1 MAAGESRNARP
12 ALQCSEITRGE
23 VMDVTIESRSP
34 AEAAADVLALPLA
47 ALEPAAGRLPPRV
60 AALDRAAGGRIAQ
73 AVRAGDFEGKRGQTL
88 LVHPADGLPAR
99 RLLLVGLGDAA
110 KRDADLWRETAALVL
125 RDAQGRRA
133 KRVGLLVPSARGAR
147 PAALVQALAEGAVLG
162 SYRFDRYRTKKRDE
176 ARVAELVLLVERGAE
191 LRAARAAA
199 ATGVL
204 LAEHQNLAR
213 DLSNE
218 PPNALPPAALAREA
232 EKAARAAGVSVRVL
246 APAELRKRGFG
257 ALLAVAQGSANEPR
271 LIVLEHGAR
280 ATRGARGRKRP
291 TVCLVGKGVCFDSGG
306 LSLKPS
312 TSMVTMKHDM
322 SGGAAVIAAV
332 CAAARLALPLHVV
345 GVVGAI
351 ENMPSGTAYRPDDIV
366 TSLSGQTIEISNTDA
381 EGRLVLADALHF
393 ANTEFAPDAIV
404 DLATL
409 TGACSVALG
418 KWAAAILGNHERLA
432 ERMLAAGEAA
442 GERYWRLP
450 LWDVHREFMRGQIA
464 DLKQT
469 GGRDGGTITA
479 SAFLAH
485 FVGATPWIH
494 LDIAPVANTE
504 KSSALQPAG
513 ATGFGVRSLLELL
526 RSWSAVK
533 L

>member
-1 MAAGESRNARP
+1 MH
-12 ALQCSEITRGE
+12 
-23 VMDVTIESRSP
+23 VTIESRSP
-34 AEAAADVLALPLA
+34 VSVRADLLALPLA
-47 ALEPAAGRLPPRV
+47 AESLAGGRLPARI
-60 AALDRAAGGRIAQ
+60 AALDRAAGGRIGQ
-73 AVRAGDFEGKRGQTL
+73 ALRAGDFEGKRGQTL
-88 LVHPADGLPAR
+88 LVHPAEGLPAR
-99 RLLLVGLGDAA
+99 RLLLIGLGDAA
-110 KRDADLWRETAALVL
+110 KASAELVRDVAALAV

-133 KRVGLLVPSARGAR
+133 ARVALLVPNLRGLR
-147 PAALVQALAEGAVLG
+147 PAAVAQALAEGAVLG
-162 SYRFDRYRTKKRDE
+162 SYRFDRYRTKKRDD
-176 ARVAELVLLVERGAE
+176 AKVDALVLLVERAGE
-191 LRAARAAA
+191 LRAARGAA
-199 ATGVL
+199 ATGAL
-204 LAEHQNLAR
+204 LAEHQNFAR

-246 APAELRKRGFG
+246 APAELKKRGFG

-280 ATRGARGRKRP
+280 AKRGARARKRP

-332 CAAARLALPLHVV
+332 CAAARLRLPLHVV
-345 GVVGAI
+345 GVVGAV
-351 ENMPSGTAYRPDDIV
+351 ENMPSGTAYRPDDIL

-393 ANTEFAPDAIV
+393 ANTEYRPDAIV

-418 KWAAAILGNHERLA
+418 KWAAAVLGNHERLA
-432 ERMLAAGEAA
+432 ERMLAAGEAT

-450 LWDVHREFMRGQIA
+450 LWDVHREFMRGQVA

-479 SAFLAH
+479 SAFLAS
-485 FVGATPWIH
+485 FVGETPWIH

-504 KSSALQPAG
+504 KGSALQPAG

-526 RSWSAVK
+526 RGWSGLK

>member
-1 MAAGESRNARP
+1 
-12 ALQCSEITRGE
+12 
-23 VMDVTIESRSP
+23 MDVTIETRSP
-34 AEAAADVLALPLA
+34 VESAADILALPLA
-47 ALEPAAGRLPPRV
+47 ELDPASGRLPAR
-60 AALDRAAGGRIAQ
+60 AGAIDRASGGRIAQ
-73 AVRAGDFEGKRGQTL
+73 AVRAGDFKGKRGETL
-88 LVHPADGLPAR
+88 LVHPAETLAAKR
-99 RLLLVGLGDAA
+99 VLLIGLGDEATVGPDTW
-110 KRDADLWRETAALVL
+110 RDTAALAL
-125 RDAQGRRA
+125 REAQTRRAQRVALLMPSGRRA
-133 KRVGLLVPSARGAR
+133 RA
-147 PAALVQALAEGAVLG
+147 AALAQALAEGAVLG
-162 SYRFDRYRTKKRDE
+162 SYRFDRYRTKKKDD
-176 ARVAELVLLVERGAE
+176 ARVAHVALLLERGADA
-191 LRAARAAA
+191 RAARAGA

-204 LAEHQNLAR
+204 LAGYQNLAR

-232 EKAARAAGVSVRVL
+232 EKAGRAAGVAVRVL

-271 LIVLEHGAR
+271 VIVLEHGAKPRR
-280 ATRGARGRKRP
+280 AKPGARAARRP

-312 TSMVTMKHDM
+312 TSMTTMKHDM
-322 SGGAAVIAAV
+322 SGGAAVIGAV
-332 CAAARLALPLHVV
+332 CAASKLGLPLHLV
-345 GVVGAI
+345 GIVGAV

-366 TSLSGQTIEISNTDA
+366 TSRSGQTIEISNTDA
-381 EGRLVLADALHF
+381 EGRLVLADALDF
-393 ANTEFAPDAIV
+393 ARTEFAPDAII

-418 KWAAAILGNHERLA
+418 KWAAALLGNHERLA
-432 ERMLAAGEAA
+432 ERMLAAGEAT

-450 LWDVHREFMRGQIA
+450 LWEVHREFMRGHVA

-479 SAFLAH
+479 SAFLSN
-485 FVGATPWIH
+485 FVGDTPWLH
-494 LDIAPVANTE
+494 LDIASVANTE
-504 KSSALQPAG
+504 RSSALQPLG

-526 RSWSAVK
+526 RGWSRVK

>member
-1 MAAGESRNARP
+1 
-12 ALQCSEITRGE
+12 
-23 VMDVTIESRSP
+23 MDVTIETRFP
-34 AEAAADVLALPLA
+34 AEAVADLLALPLPE
-47 ALEPAAGRLPPRV
+47 LDPARWRLPKPL

-73 AVRAGDFEGKRGQTL
+73 AIGAGDFRGKRAETL
-88 LVHPADGLPAR
+88 LVHPAPTLRAK
-99 RLLLVGLGDAA
+99 RLLLIGLGPEASLG
-110 KRDADLWRETAALVL
+110 ADGL
-125 RDAQGRRA
+125 RDVAASAVREAQQRRA
-133 KRVGLLVPSARGAR
+133 ERVALLAPASRRVKAGAL
-147 PAALVQALAEGAVLG
+147 AQALAEGATLG
-162 SYRFDRYRTKKRDE
+162 AYRFDRYRTNQHKKDE
-176 ARVAELVLLVERGAE
+176 GRVAQLALLFERGVDA
-191 LRAARAAA
+191 RAARAGA

-204 LAEHQNLAR
+204 LAECQNLAR

-218 PPNALPPAALAREA
+218 PPNKLPPAALAREA
-232 EKAARAAGVSVRVL
+232 ERAGSAAGVRVRVL
-246 APAELRKRGFG
+246 EPAELRRRGFG

-271 LIVLEHGAR
+271 LIVLEHGAPPR
-280 ATRGARGRKRP
+280 RPSPKQGAKGTRRP
-291 TVCLVGKGVCFDSGG
+291 TICLVGKGVCFDSGG

-312 TSMVTMKHDM
+312 ASMVRMKHDM

-332 CAAARLALPLHVV
+332 CAAARLGLPLHVV
-345 GVVGAI
+345 GIVGAV

-366 TSLSGQTIEISNTDA
+366 TSLSGQTVEISNTDA

-393 ANTEFAPDAIV
+393 AKTEFAPAAIV

-432 ERMLAAGEAA
+432 ERMLAAGEAS

-450 LWDVHREFMRGQIA
+450 LWDVHREFMKGSVG

-479 SAFLAH
+479 AAFLAH
-485 FVGATPWIH
+485 FVGDTPWIH
-494 LDIAPVANTE
+494 LDIAPVADTE
-504 KSSALQPAG
+504 KASALQPAG
-513 ATGFGVRSLLELL
+513 ATGFGVRSLVELL
-526 RSWSAVK
+526 RGWGGVR